1 MNKTSLITDIHST
14 NREWLN
20 LISFYQDELMIMERR
35 ITEVVA
41 KNTAVEVLASVE
53 HFQNQVIIQKN
64 HLLDMQGEIVHL
76 EDQITAEIAE
86 NPIASDHRRH
96 DTPVDLTERVV
107 QFRVLFYEL
116 RKDLLEFL
124 MKVM

>member
-1 MNKTSLITDIHST
+1 MNKTTLITDIHRT

-35 ITEVVA
+35 IAEVVS
-41 KNTAVEVLASVE
+41 KNTDVEVLANAE
-53 HFQNQVIIQKN
+53 HFQNQMIIQRN

-76 EDQITAEIAE
+76 EDKITEEIKN
-86 NPIASDHRRH
+86 NPIAADHRRH
-96 DTPVDLTERVV
+96 ESPVDLTERVT

-116 RKDLLEFL
+116 RKEFLEFL
-124 MKVM
+124 MRVM

>member
-1 MNKTSLITDIHST
+1 MNKTTLITDIHRT

-20 LISFYQDELMIMERR
+20 LISFYQDELTIMEKR
-35 ITEVVA
+35 IAEVVS
-41 KNTAVEVLASVE
+41 KNTDVEVLANAE
-53 HFQNQVIIQKN
+53 HFQNQMIIQRN

-76 EDQITAEIAE
+76 EDKITEEIKN

-96 DTPVDLTERVV
+96 ETPVDLTERVS

-116 RKDLLEFL
+116 RKEFL
-124 MKVM
+124 EYLMRVM

>member
-1 MNKTSLITDIHST
+1 MNKTTLITDIHRT

-20 LISFYQDELMIMERR
+20 LISFYQDELTIMEKR
-35 ITEVVA
+35 IAEVVS
-41 KNTAVEVLASVE
+41 KNTDVEVLANAE
-53 HFQNQVIIQKN
+53 HFQNQMIIQRN

-76 EDQITAEIAE
+76 EDKITEEIKN

-96 DTPVDLTERVV
+96 ETPVDLSERVS

-116 RKDLLEFL
+116 RKEFL
-124 MKVM
+124 EYLMRVM

>member
-35 ITEVVA
+35 IAEVVA
-41 KNTAVEVLASVE
+41 KNTSVDVLASVE

-76 EDQITAEIAE
+76 EDLITAEINE

>member
-1 MNKTSLITDIHST
+1 MNKTTLITDIHRT

-20 LISFYQDELMIMERR
+20 LISFYQDELTIMERR
-35 ITEVVA
+35 IAEVVS
-41 KNTAVEVLASVE
+41 KNTDVEVLANAE
-53 HFQNQVIIQKN
+53 HFQNQMIIQRN

-76 EDQITAEIAE
+76 EDKITEEIKN

-96 DTPVDLTERVV
+96 ETPVDLTERVS

-116 RKDLLEFL
+116 RKEFL
-124 MKVM
+124 EYLMRVM

>member
-1 MNKTSLITDIHST
+1 MNKTTLITDIHRT

-20 LISFYQDELMIMERR
+20 LISFYQDELTIMERR
-35 ITEVVA
+35 IAEVVS
-41 KNTAVEVLASVE
+41 KNTDVEVLANAE
-53 HFQNQVIIQKN
+53 HFQNQMIIQRN

-76 EDQITAEIAE
+76 EDKITEEIKN

-96 DTPVDLTERVV
+96 ETPVDLSERVS

-116 RKDLLEFL
+116 RKEFL
-124 MKVM
+124 EYLMRVM

>member
-35 ITEVVA
+35 ISEVVE
-41 KNTAVEVLASVE
+41 KNNAVEVLANVE

-64 HLLDMQGEIVHL
+64 HLLDMQGEIVQL
-76 EDQITAEIAE
+76 EDQITAEIIV
-86 NPIASDHRRH
+86 NPVASDHRRH
-96 DTPVDLTERVV
+96 DTPVDLSERVV

-124 MKVM
+124 MKVL

>member
-35 ITEVVA
+35 IAEVVA
-41 KNTAVEVLASVE
+41 KNNAVEVLANVE

-64 HLLDMQGEIVHL
+64 HLLDMKGEIVHL
-76 EDQITAEIAE
+76 EDQITAEIIN
-86 NPIASDHRRH
+86 NPVASDHRRH
-96 DTPVDLTERVV
+96 ETPVDLSERFG
-107 QFRVLFYEL
+107 QFRVLFYAL

>member
-1 MNKTSLITDIHST
+1 MNKTSLITDIHSK

-35 ITEVVA
+35 IAEVVA
-41 KNTAVEVLASVE
+41 KNTALEVLANVE

-64 HLLDMQGEIVHL
+64 HLLDMRGEIVHL
-76 EDQITAEIAE
+76 EDLITAEISE
-86 NPIASDHRRH
+86 NPVASDHRRH
-96 DTPVDLTERVV
+96 ETPVDLSVRVA
-107 QFRVLFYEL
+107 QFQVLFYDL
-116 RKDLLEFL
+116 RKEFLEFL